1 MKTQLT
7 CKLTSPELQKR
18 RSTVI
23 AELKTLIQSREILT
37 DGLAF
42 TFPSDDDVLDKL
54 IAFIKSERLCC
65 EFFSYRLI
73 IDAGHATLE
82 ITGPEG
88 TIEFLEH
95 EVGF

>member
-23 AELKTLIQSREILT
+23 AELKTLIQSREALR

-42 TFPSDDDVLDKL
+42 TFPSDDNVLDKL